1 MEHDITPIESLFVCG
16 LKKSQIAD
24 KLKIPL
30 RSVQFEIQKLKEV
43 HNCDTDVQLALK
55 IFTSRFDCLPT
66 IKMDNE
72 IKKPDN
78 VLNIDES
85 ITENIERTSRKA
97 KTYSQRVAKLS

>member
-30 RSVQFEIQKLKEV
+30 RSVQFEIQKLKEN

-55 IFTSRFDCLPT
+55 LFISCFDCLPT
-66 IKMDNE
+66 IKMDNGTHE
-72 IKKPDN
+72 DYKTSDSYESIKKYQTNQP
-78 VLNIDES
+78 
-85 ITENIERTSRKA
+85 
-97 KTYSQRVAKLS
+97 

>member
-1 MEHDITPIESLFVCG
+1 MEHDITPIESLFICG

-30 RSVQFEIQKLKEV
+30 RSVQFEIQKLKEM

-72 IKKPDN
+72 INKTDN
-78 VLNIDES
+78 VLNIDA
-85 ITENIERTSRKA
+85 NIEKTIEQTSLKA
-97 KTYSQRVAKLS
+97 KTYSHRVAKLD